1 MSLESMLAD
10 LGAINVGHIP
20 DDGELYRFHVNG
32 KSGKNAW
39 AVKFAGGEAGI
50 YGCWGVTDEDGIFWS
65 DRGAVIDDA
74 KREKWRLDSERIK
87 ARKIEGWERVARECV
102 AKWEALRD
110 GGKSE
115 YLRKKGVNAWG
126 VKVDSAGVLWIPLRD
141 KAGKLW
147 NLQRIAEDGEKLFE
161 FGGKVSGCHFI
172 IDGSADRVV
181 LCEGYATG
189 ASIHEAT
196 GYRVIVCFNADNM
209 VKVAAEFANVSGV
222 VVAADND
229 ESGKG
234 EFVARK
240 IKDLYGI
247 GYVMPRERGDFND
260 RVGDI
265 IPALMECVEAFSLGH
280 YLDDKTKA
288 PDDLISP
295 RVLVPNGMCLFGG
308 APKVG
313 KSDFILSWLMHMAA
327 GIEFMGMKP
336 ARPLRVFYL
345 QAEIGYHYIKE
356 RIAQVEIDRRGMDI
370 ARGNM
375 VITPRMRMLLDAD
388 GVVKVGNAIKAMGGC
403 DIIAID
409 PLRNVFDG
417 ESENDNAEMIKF
429 LVGRVEA
436 LRPYSGGEAGII
448 MAHHTKKIAKDEL
461 AVDPFLAF
469 SGASSLR
476 GFYNTGMM
484 MYRPDEEVSERVLAF
499 ELRDGK
505 PIKNMHLDKIEG
517 RWFIIPKEQ
526 SRVAHEGVGKKND
539 NERAR
544 KVHVICE
551 QVRAGIERGDFY
563 TKAGLSEL
571 LAGRF
576 DLGASKTIRNLI
588 NEMLAQGDLVL
599 SGDGKLVN

>member
-1 MSLESMLAD
+1 MSLESLLAD

-20 DDGELYRFHVNG
+20 DDGELYRFHVKG
-32 KSGKNAW
+32 KTGKNAW
-39 AVKFAGGEAGI
+39 AVKFAGGEAGK

-65 DRGAVIDDA
+65 DKGAVIDDA

-87 ARKIEGWERVARECV
+87 ARKIEGWERVAREC
-102 AKWEALRD
+102 ASKWEAIV
-110 GGKSE
+110 GGGESE
-115 YLRKKGVNAWG
+115 YLQRKGVRGHG

-141 KAGKLW
+141 KDGKLW
-147 NLQRIAEDGEKLFE
+147 NLQRITSGEKLFE
-161 FGGKVSGCHFI
+161 SGGRVSGCYFI
-172 IDGSADRVV
+172 IEGTADRVV

-209 VKVAAEFANVSGV
+209 VKVAEVFKDVPKV

-234 EFVARK
+234 EAVARK

-247 GYVMPRERGDFND
+247 GYVIPRSLGDFND
-260 RVGDI
+260 QLGDI
-265 IPALMECVEAFSLGH
+265 VPLLMECVEAFSLAH

-327 GIEFMGMKP
+327 GVEFMGMKP

-356 RIAQVEIDRRGMDI
+356 RIAQVDIERRSIDV

-436 LRPYSGGEAGII
+436 LRAYSGGDAGII
-448 MAHHTKKIAKDEL
+448 MAHHTKKVAKDEL
-461 AVDPFLAF
+461 AIDPFLAF

-484 MYRPDEEVSERVLAF
+484 MYRPDEQVSERVLAF

-505 PIKNMHLDKIEG
+505 PLPNMHLDKIEG
-517 RWFIIPKEQ
+517 RWLIIPKEQ
-526 SRVAHEGVGKKND
+526 SRVAHESTGKKND

-544 KVHVICE
+544 KVHVVCE

-563 TKAGLSEL
+563 TRRGLSEL

-576 DLGASKTIRNLI
+576 DLGSSATINRMLG
-588 NEMLAQGDLVL
+588 EMIAQGELLL